1 MAQITTKGAAVK
13 IWKDLGITSCTME
26 FSCGGDSMNDYSFTF
41 NKGSKKVEGDELNDF
56 FDDEVFRNVDFYVNS
71 DGHYIGEA
79 GEVHIELD
87 DESDDEE
94 EHTFTYSKSARS
106 EFSETFSS
114 YGQVKLTKKESEF
127 IKENVLNINGGD
139 GGFNINYKRDLIL
152 SDENEK
158 LVKELE
164 NKIVDFVEDFD
175 VEGGGDGEASDW
187 YSFTTN
193 DEDDDEIPTLK
204 VDDEHLLLR
213 VSREFYVYR
222 DSE

>member
-1 MAQITTKGAAVK
+1 
-13 IWKDLGITSCTME
+13 
-26 FSCGGDSMNDYSFTF
+26 
-41 NKGSKKVEGDELNDF
+41 
-56 FDDEVFRNVDFYVNS
+56 
-71 DGHYIGEA
+71 
-79 GEVHIELD
+79 
-87 DESDDEE
+87 
-94 EHTFTYSKSARS
+94 
-106 EFSETFSS
+106 
-114 YGQVKLTKKESEF
+114 
-127 IKENVLNINGGD
+127 VLNINGGD

>member
-1 MAQITTKGAAVK
+1 MIERKEAVK
-13 IWKDLGITSCTME
+13 IWKELGITECIME

-41 NKGSKKVEGDELNDF
+41 YKGSKKVESDELNNF
-56 FDDEVFRNVDFYVNS
+56 FDEEVFNQVEFYVNS

-87 DESDDEE
+87 DSDDDEE
-94 EHTFTYSKSARS
+94 EHGFNYSKSAQS
-106 EFSETFSS
+106 EFSERFSS
-114 YGQVKLTKKESEF
+114 YGQVKLTEKEVKF
-127 IKENVLNINGGD
+127 IKDYVLNINGGD
-139 GGFNINYKRDLIL
+139 GEFNINYKRDLIL

-158 LVKELE
+158 LVEELE
-164 NKIVDFVEDFD
+164 NKIVNFAEELD
-175 VEGGGDGEASDW
+175 VEGEGDGEASDW
-187 YSFTTN
+187 YSFTTTD
-193 DEDDDEIPTLK
+193 DEDDEIPTLK